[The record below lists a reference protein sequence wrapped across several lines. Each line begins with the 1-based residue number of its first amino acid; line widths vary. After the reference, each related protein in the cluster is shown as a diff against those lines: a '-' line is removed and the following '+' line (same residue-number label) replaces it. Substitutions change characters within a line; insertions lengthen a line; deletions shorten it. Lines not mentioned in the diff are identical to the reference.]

1 MFHYD
6 KGQIEVPDI
15 EIGTFKAMLTFI
27 YTNHFNGLNDNNL
40 FDILEAANKYNII
53 GLVKKCADFPIE
65 KLPNVLMAFQ
75 EARFLNVEA
84 LRWADEQC
92 LQNDIECSAENRSEM
107 LGPALFNI
115 RFPLIPKEDFTKG
128 VVSTGVLTTEE
139 RFGVFQH
146 YFDRKLSDAPGLFPS
161 KFPTHRRYKNGETIE
176 MEIKKVSKFV
186 LEAVESYRLSD
197 AVDIWG
203 FSLRIT
209 AEITKKNAEKWLGF
223 LLYYDDPEKGF
234 YNKDE
239 DKVKLAIEVIINVPK
254 TENLA
259 FDAYKSTGTLSMEIE
274 KELMDPNKGL
284 YNKDEDKVI

>member
-1 MFHYD
+1 
-6 KGQIEVPDI
+6 
-15 EIGTFKAMLTFI
+15 
-27 YTNHFNGLNDNNL
+27 
-40 FDILEAANKYNII
+40 
-53 GLVKKCADFPIE
+53 
-65 KLPNVLMAFQ
+65 MAFQ
-75 EARFLNVEA
+75 EARFLNVEVFARRCLRYIDQNAIKLIKSEAFLQIGQAFLCEILRRDQLRISEIEIWNSA

-92 LQNDIECSAENRSEM
+92 RQN
-107 LGPALFNI
+107 
-115 RFPLIPKEDFTKG
+115 
-128 VVSTGVLTTEE
+128 VSTGVLTTEE

-161 KFPTHRRYKNGETIE
+161 KFPTHRRHKNGETIE

-209 AEITKKNAEKWLGF
+209 AEITKKNAEK
-223 LLYYDDPEKGF
+223 YGF
-234 YNKDE
+234 YHKDE

-274 KELMDPNKGL
+274 KVSEFAREIKESDRTSETVYITGMPWKIVAKIRMKNESTEKWLGFFLFCDASEEDGNWSRECSMTFRIVSQKSDVMDK
-284 YNKDEDKVI
+284 K